1 MYIQC
6 LPAGAHAQHTTTKHS
21 EMQPRHVQCLHRIR
35 MTYPLEI
42 RKYNRSE
49 SSDKNHRMVE
59 KKSWKSVN
67 GKPFPAIA
75 TCFWKIERAV
85 WSSGNIPFTVLTSF
99 NFKVVIAERITME
112 SQKKEIWWTSQ
123 QGTENSI
130 FRVIFRIRFEV
141 ITTMIV
147 KITIFIADF
156 FKIQSSDSPTPTMES
171 QKKKSVEPRSR
182 EQSTAYSELSFE
194 LGSRLSLWWLCK
206 LPLS

>member
-1 MYIQC
+1 MHMEIWETPLDRRGMASLQSNSPFSFKHHLTVATQQKC
-6 LPAGAHAQHTTTKHS
+6 MLLKIFHMQHAQQLIVNTQHTTTKLKHS

-112 SQKKEIWWTSQ
+112 SQKKKIW
-123 QGTENSI
+123 
-130 FRVIFRIRFEV
+130 
-141 ITTMIV
+141 
-147 KITIFIADF
+147 
-156 FKIQSSDSPTPTMES
+156 
-171 QKKKSVEPRSR
+171 
-182 EQSTAYSELSFE
+182 
-194 LGSRLSLWWLCK
+194 
-206 LPLS
+206 